1 MSEIKKAGRDWV
13 VKSVNTPVRKSEMVP
28 YVAFAEEHGLD
39 ITEVK
44 TFCDEKGVQIEHFY
58 HLSEHDFS
66 PFCYWDKQFFQS
78 FSSFEQGFL
87 TWDVMVNSFVERIK
101 KSERLLKEK
110 DFETLLM
117 MTESIGQ
124 NLVFETIY
132 QDIPVT
138 KRYELFMDIFVMQD
152 YGFNAFPA
160 ELVRDAISH
169 QTKAERNCAIK
180 KLLEKVDVTDGKLVV
195 YRGMGDESTPV
206 EKAMSWTVS
215 EKTAYFFANR
225 LGKEGRV
232 VKGMV
237 ELTHVIDY
245 ITRRNEE
252 EVIIH
257 PGHVEITG
265 EEEMLSSES
274 EINALSENGLIEEY
288 QTMRDYFIK
297 PEYYQSPYGVHGVGH
312 VRRVLLHCISL
323 ANAIGLSEHERGIL
337 MVAACYHDIGRKH
350 DEACEEHGKWSLEKM
365 DELNLDT
372 FYILNDGD
380 GGVYPE
386 YLTHEDLEVVEFIIR
401 YHCQS
406 DEQGEK
412 AMEEIED
419 TSVRESVQKLFPIFK
434 DADALDR
441 VRISDLNLKYLRT
454 KESRQRV
461 KFAEDVLLFL
471 Q

>member
-13 VKSVNTPVRKSEMVP
+13 VKSVNTPVKKSEMVP
-28 YVAFAEEHGLD
+28 YVAFATEQGLD
-39 ITEVK
+39 MTEVK
-44 TFCDEKGVQIEHFY
+44 NFCREKGVQIEHFY
-58 HLSEHDFS
+58 HLSDHDFS

-152 YGFNAFPA
+152 YGFSAFPP
-160 ELVRDAISH
+160 ELVQDAIFH
-169 QTKAERNCAIK
+169 QKKAERNRAIQ
-180 KLLEKVDVTDGKLVV
+180 KLSENVTVQDGKIVV
-195 YRGMGDESTPV
+195 YRGMGNESTPV
-206 EKAMSWTVS
+206 DKAMSWTIS

-232 VKGMV
+232 VKGVV

-252 EVIIH
+252 EVIIL
-257 PGHVEITG
+257 PGHVEIT
-265 EEEMLSSES
+265 EAEEMVGTES
-274 EINALSENGLIEEY
+274 EINVLSNNGLIEEY

-350 DEACEEHGKWSLEKM
+350 DEACEEHGEWSLDKM
-365 DELNLDT
+365 AELELDN
-372 FYILNDGD
+372 FYILNDGE

-386 YLTHEDLEVVEFIIR
+386 YLTYEELETVEFIIR

-406 DEQGEK
+406 DDKGDK
-412 AMEEIED
+412 AMEDIQDATVKEL
-419 TSVRESVQKLFPIFK
+419 VQKLFPIFK

-441 VRISDLNLKYLRT
+441 VRISDLNLKFLRT